1 MKKTYVIGGAAVLTA
16 ALLAG
21 CNSNGDDGSVPAVRK
36 KLMRQHLLHSGP
48 SPRIEHQCPV

>member
-21 CNSNGDDGSVPAVRK
+21 CNSNGDDGSVPA
-36 KLMRQHLLHSGP
+36 HHTDSNPFPGP
-48 SPRIEHQCPV
+48 NQ